1 MRPAAIIVMGVSGSG
16 KSTIGALLAEKLGW
30 PFADAD
36 GFHPAANVAKMA
48 SGQPL
53 TDADRWPWLDAI
65 AAHIATARQ
74 AAQPV
79 VVACSALRRA
89 YRERLRAGH
98 NDLLFLHL
106 AGAPEVIAKR
116 QAARQ
121 GHFMPPSLMASQFAT
136 LEDPAA
142 EADAVTIS
150 VLSSPHDVVAA
161 ALEHLAQ
168 GGPTPPISTRS
179 RSDGII

>member
-16 KSTIGALLAEKLGW
+16 KSTIGALLAEALGW

-48 SGQPL
+48 AGQPL

-65 AAHIATARQ
+65 AAHIGASRTAG
-74 AAQPV
+74 QPV

-98 NDLLFLHL
+98 GDLIFLHL
-106 AGAPEVIAKR
+106 AGAPEVIATR

-136 LEDPAA
+136 LEDTVE
-142 EADAVTIS
+142 EADAVTVS
-150 VLSSPHDVVAA
+150 VSTSPHEVLVAAIDQLAILGVVAS
-161 ALEHLAQ
+161 
-168 GGPTPPISTRS
+168 P
-179 RSDGII
+179 

>member
-1 MRPAAIIVMGVSGSG
+1 MRPAAIIIMGVSGSG
-16 KSTIGALLAEKLGW
+16 KSTIGALLAERLGW

-36 GFHPAANVAKMA
+36 GFHPPANVAKMA

-65 AAHIATARQ
+65 AAHIGAARETGR
-74 AAQPV
+74 PV

-98 NDLLFLHL
+98 GDLIFLHL
-106 AGAPEVIAKR
+106 AGAPEVIAER

-136 LEDPAA
+136 LEDTRNEPDALSVSVTAA
-142 EADAVTIS
+142 PQSVVDA
-150 VLSSPHDVVAA
+150 AMA
-161 ALEHLAQ
+161 AL
-168 GGPTPPISTRS
+168 GPFGRRAGP
-179 RSDGII
+179 

>member
-16 KSTIGALLAEKLGW
+16 KSTIGALLAEALGW

-48 SGQPL
+48 AGTPL
-53 TDADRWPWLDAI
+53 TDEDRWPWLDAI
-65 AAHIATARQ
+65 AAHIGASRTAG
-74 AAQPV
+74 QPV

-98 NDLLFLHL
+98 IDLIFLHL
-106 AGAPEVIAKR
+106 AGAPAVIAER

-136 LEDPAA
+136 LEDPAT
-142 EADAVTIS
+142 EADAVTVS
-150 VLSSPHDVVAA
+150 VSASPHEVVAA
-161 ALEHLAQ
+161 ASHQLSAF
-168 GGPTPPISTRS
+168 GVVASP
-179 RSDGII
+179 

>member
-1 MRPAAIIVMGVSGSG
+1 MRVAAIIVMGVSGSG
-16 KSTIGALLAEKLGW
+16 KSTIGALLAERLGW

-36 GFHPAANVAKMA
+36 GFHPPENVAKMA

-65 AAHIATARQ
+65 AAHIDAARK
-74 AAQPV
+74 AGQPV

-89 YRERLRAGH
+89 YRDRLRAGH
-98 NDLLFLHL
+98 GDLLFLHL
-106 AGAPEVIAKR
+106 SGAPEVIAAR

-136 LEDPAA
+136 LEYPAA
-142 EADAVTIS
+142 EADAVTVS
-150 VLSSPHDVVAA
+150 VQASPHEVVGNILSSLGERGAIGAP
-161 ALEHLAQ
+161 
-168 GGPTPPISTRS
+168 
-179 RSDGII
+179 

>member
-16 KSTIGALLAEKLGW
+16 KSTIGALLAERLGW

-36 GFHPAANVAKMA
+36 SFHPPENVAKMA
-48 SGQPL
+48 AGTPL

-65 AAHIATARQ
+65 AAHIGAARK
-74 AAQPV
+74 AGRPV

-89 YRERLRAGH
+89 YRDRLRAGH
-98 NDLLFLHL
+98 GDLIFLHL
-106 AGAPEVIAKR
+106 SGAPAVIAER

-136 LEDPAA
+136 LEDTGDEP
-142 EADAVTIS
+142 DAVAVS
-150 VLSSPHDVVAA
+150 VADTPQSVVEAAMVALSPFTLRA
-161 ALEHLAQ
+161 
-168 GGPTPPISTRS
+168 GP
-179 RSDGII
+179 

>member
-1 MRPAAIIVMGVSGSG
+1 MHAAAIIVMGVSGSG
-16 KSTIGALLAEKLGW
+16 KSTVGALLAEALGW

-53 TDADRWPWLDAI
+53 TDEDRWPWLDAI
-65 AAHIATARQ
+65 AKHIAAAR
-74 AAQPV
+74 AAGQPV

-89 YRERLRAGH
+89 YRDRLRAGH
-98 NDLLFLHL
+98 KDLVFLHL
-106 AGAPEVIAKR
+106 AGEAGLIASR

-136 LEDPAA
+136 LEDPAG
-142 EADAVTIS
+142 EADAVTVS
-150 VLSSPHDVVAA
+150 VQTSPHEVVAA
-161 ALEHLAQ
+161 ALGQLAAA
-168 GGPTPPISTRS
+168 GAIKAP
-179 RSDGII
+179 

>member
-16 KSTIGALLAEKLGW
+16 KSTIGALLAERLGW

-36 GFHPAANVAKMA
+36 GFHPAENVAKMA
-48 SGQPL
+48 AGTPL

-65 AAHIATARQ
+65 ATHIGASRTAE
-74 AAQPV
+74 QPV

-89 YRERLRAGH
+89 YRDRLRAGH
-98 NDLLFLHL
+98 GDLIFLHL
-106 AGAPEVIAKR
+106 AGAPEVIAAR

-136 LEDPAA
+136 LEDTRDEPDALSVSVTAA
-142 EADAVTIS
+142 PQAVVDAAMA
-150 VLSSPHDVVAA
+150 VLCPFGLRA
-161 ALEHLAQ
+161 
-168 GGPTPPISTRS
+168 GP
-179 RSDGII
+179 

>member
-16 KSTIGALLAEKLGW
+16 KSTIGALLAEALGW

-48 SGQPL
+48 AGQPL

-65 AAHIATARQ
+65 AAHIGASRTAE
-74 AAQPV
+74 QPV
-79 VVACSALRRA
+79 VVACSALRRV
-89 YRERLRAGH
+89 YRDRLRAGH
-98 NDLLFLHL
+98 KDVIFLHL
-106 AGAPEVIAKR
+106 AGDAGLIGER

-136 LEDPAA
+136 LEEPDA
-142 EADAVTIS
+142 EADAVIVS
-150 VLSSPHDVVAA
+150 VSASPHEVVATAIDQLA
-161 ALEHLAQ
+161 ARAVVAS
-168 GGPTPPISTRS
+168 P
-179 RSDGII
+179 

>member
-16 KSTIGALLAEKLGW
+16 KSTIGALLAEALGW

-48 SGQPL
+48 AGQPL
-53 TDADRWPWLDAI
+53 TDEDRWPWLDAI
-65 AAHIATARQ
+65 ATHIDAARGTG
-74 AAQPV
+74 QPV

-98 NDLLFLHL
+98 GDLIFLHL
-106 AGAPEVIAKR
+106 TGAPEVIATR

-136 LEDPAA
+136 LEDPA
-142 EADAVTIS
+142 EEVDAVTVS
-150 VLSSPHDVVAA
+150 VSASLHEVVAT
-161 ALEHLAQ
+161 ALEQLAAR
-168 GGPTPPISTRS
+168 GVVASA
-179 RSDGII
+179 

>member
-1 MRPAAIIVMGVSGSG
+1 MRAAAIIVMGVSGSG

-36 GFHPAANVAKMA
+36 GFHPPENVAKMA

-65 AAHIATARQ
+65 AAHIGAARQ
-74 AAQPV
+74 AGQPV

-89 YRERLRAGH
+89 YRDRLRAGH
-98 NDLLFLHL
+98 GDLLFLHL
-106 AGAPEVIAKR
+106 SGAPEVIAAR

-136 LEDPAA
+136 LEDTVA
-142 EADAVTIS
+142 EPDAVTVS
-150 VLSSPHDVVAA
+150 VKASPDEVVEA
-161 ALEHLAQ
+161 ALAHLRQHRA
-168 GGPTPPISTRS
+168 I
-179 RSDGII
+179 

>member
-1 MRPAAIIVMGVSGSG
+1 MRAAAIIVMGVSGSG
-16 KSTIGALLAEKLGW
+16 KSTIGALLAERLGW

-36 GFHPAANVAKMA
+36 GFHPPENVAKMA
-48 SGQPL
+48 AGTPL

-65 AAHIATARQ
+65 AAHIDAARK
-74 AAQPV
+74 AGQPV

-98 NDLLFLHL
+98 GDLLFLHL
-106 AGAPEVIAKR
+106 SGAPEVIAAR

-136 LEDPAA
+136 LEDTVA
-142 EADAVTIS
+142 EPDAVTVS
-150 VLSSPHDVVAA
+150 VKASPHEVVNAA
-161 ALEHLAQ
+161 MAAISRFRLTA
-168 GGPTPPISTRS
+168 GP
-179 RSDGII
+179 

>member
-16 KSTIGALLAEKLGW
+16 KSTIGALLAEALGW

-48 SGQPL
+48 AGRPL
-53 TDADRWPWLDAI
+53 TDEDRWPWLDAI
-65 AAHIATARQ
+65 AAHIGASRTAG
-74 AAQPV
+74 QPV

-98 NDLLFLHL
+98 GDLIFLHL
-106 AGAPEVIAKR
+106 AGAPEVIATR

-142 EADAVTIS
+142 EADAVTVS
-150 VLSSPHDVVAA
+150 VSASPHEVVAA
-161 ALEHLAQ
+161 ALEQLAAC
-168 GGPTPPISTRS
+168 GVVASP
-179 RSDGII
+179 

>member
-16 KSTIGALLAEKLGW
+16 KSTIGALLAERLGW

-48 SGQPL
+48 AGQPL
-53 TDADRWPWLDAI
+53 TDEDRWPWLDAI
-65 AAHIATARQ
+65 AAHIGASRTAE
-74 AAQPV
+74 QPV

-98 NDLLFLHL
+98 GDLIFLHL
-106 AGAPEVIAKR
+106 AGAPGVIAER

-142 EADAVTIS
+142 EADAVTVS
-150 VLSSPHDVVAA
+150 VLASPHEVVGNILSSLGERGAIGA
-161 ALEHLAQ
+161 
-168 GGPTPPISTRS
+168 P
-179 RSDGII
+179 

>member
-1 MRPAAIIVMGVSGSG
+1 MRAAAIIVMGVSGSG
-16 KSTIGALLAEKLGW
+16 KSTIGALLAEALGC

-53 TDADRWPWLDAI
+53 TDEDRWPWLDAI

-79 VVACSALRRA
+79 VVACSALRRV
-89 YRERLRAGH
+89 YRGRLRAGH
-98 NDLLFLHL
+98 KDVIFLHL
-106 AGAPEVIAKR
+106 AGDAGLIGER

-136 LEDPAA
+136 LEDPAE
-142 EADAVTIS
+142 EADAVTVS
-150 VLSSPHDVVAA
+150 VQASPHEVVGNILSSLGERGAIGAP
-161 ALEHLAQ
+161 
-168 GGPTPPISTRS
+168 
-179 RSDGII
+179 

>member
-16 KSTIGALLAEKLGW
+16 KSTIGALLAEALGW

-48 SGQPL
+48 AGQPL

-65 AAHIATARQ
+65 AAHIGAARGTG
-74 AAQPV
+74 QPV

-89 YRERLRAGH
+89 YRERLRAGLS
-98 NDLLFLHL
+98 DLIFLHL
-106 AGAPEVIAKR
+106 AGAPAVIAER

-142 EADAVTIS
+142 EADAVTVS
-150 VLSSPHDVVAA
+150 VSASLHEVVAT
-161 ALEHLAQ
+161 ALEQLAAR
-168 GGPTPPISTRS
+168 GVVASP
-179 RSDGII
+179 

>member
-16 KSTIGALLAEKLGW
+16 KSTIGALLAEALGW

-48 SGQPL
+48 AGQPL

-65 AAHIATARQ
+65 ATHIGASRTAE
-74 AAQPV
+74 QPV

-98 NDLLFLHL
+98 GDLIFLHL
-106 AGAPEVIAKR
+106 AGAPEVIAAR

-136 LEDPAA
+136 LEDPAG
-142 EADAVTIS
+142 EADAVTVS
-150 VLSSPHDVVAA
+150 VVASPHEVVGNILSSLGERGAIGAP
-161 ALEHLAQ
+161 
-168 GGPTPPISTRS
+168 
-179 RSDGII
+179 